1 MDSPEMQAKIER
13 MQNDFPQEVRD
24 LARDLLAFAM
34 LAGIANTRTLVASL
48 LDRVEAM
55 SDIQQ

>member
-1 MDSPEMQAKIER
+1 MQAKIER

-24 LARDLLAFAM
+24 LARYLLAFAM

-55 SDIQQ
+55 ADIQQ